1 MRGGRER
8 ENGATFRGGVS
19 ANKLLIY
26 GLFFFLFLFVPCSCR
41 AFKDCSLVIYKF
53 KKAKHEK

>member
-1 MRGGRER
+1 MVQLSGG
-8 ENGATFRGGVS
+8 GGES